1 MAYRAVR
8 VCFDRH
14 NTIHPLYR
22 KTNNMRINRLKN
34 WAEVR
39 CAQIEAINNP
49 GPKGEA
55 ALLGALHFQQHSRDA
70 KKFSE
75 ARAAESQT
83 WGRRK

>member
-1 MAYRAVR
+1 MIMA
-8 VCFDRH
+8 
-14 NTIHPLYR
+14 N
-22 KTNNMRINRLKN
+22 RINRLKN

-75 ARAAESQT
+75 AVAAELEN